1 MFNISLA
8 LSYFFSGFFMK
19 LSDDEYDEES
29 KKIKAIFLGII
40 CGLFTAYACSIDL
53 DAACIFIA
61 ILIGNILAFKVDGVH
76 HVATMASFVIAFLL
90 LGLPSFT
97 YLSII
102 TIIICMI
109 GAIIDE
115 LGNDNE
121 QIYSKSK
128 FLEYFFEYR
137 FALKVVILLLVLI
150 GLLNIWS
157 FIYFLCFEIAYEIAR
172 VFFEKMSERGKNRK
186 TKKIN

>member
-19 LSDDEYDEES
+19 LSDDEYDEKS
-29 KKIKAIFLGII
+29 NKAIAIVLGIV

-61 ILIGNILAFKVDGVH
+61 ILIGNILALKVDGIH

-121 QIYSKSK
+121 KIYAKSK
-128 FLEYFFEYR
+128 FLEYFFDYR
-137 FALKVVILLLVLI
+137 FALKVVILLLGLI

-157 FIYFLCFEIAYEIAR
+157 LIYFLCFEIAYEIAR
-172 VFFEKMSERGKNRK
+172 VLFEKY
-186 TKKIN
+186 IL

>member
-1 MFNISLA
+1 
-8 LSYFFSGFFMK
+8 MK
-19 LSDDEYDEES
+19 LSDDEYDEKS
-29 KKIKAIFLGII
+29 NKAIAILLGIV

-61 ILIGNILAFKVDGVH
+61 ILVGNILALKVDGIH
-76 HVATMASFVIAFLL
+76 HIATMVSFLIAFLF
-90 LGLPSFT
+90 LGLQSFT
-97 YLSII
+97 FLSII

-115 LGNDNE
+115 IGNDNE
-121 QIYSKSK
+121 KIYSKSK
-128 FLEYFFEYR
+128 FLEYFFDYR

-172 VFFEKMSERGKNRK
+172 ELFGKY
-186 TKKIN
+186 IL

>member
-8 LSYFFSGFFMK
+8 LSYLFSGFFMK
-19 LSDDEYDEES
+19 LSDDEYDEKS
-29 KKIKAIFLGII
+29 NKAIAIVLGIV

-61 ILIGNILAFKVDGVH
+61 ILVGNILALKVDGIH
-76 HVATMASFVIAFLL
+76 HIATMASFIIAFLF
-90 LGLPSFT
+90 LGLQSFS

-115 LGNDNE
+115 IGNDNE
-121 QIYSKSK
+121 KIYSKSK
-128 FLEYFFEYR
+128 FLEYFFDYR
-137 FALKVVILLLVLI
+137 FTLKVVILLLVLI

-172 VFFEKMSERGKNRK
+172 VLFENY
-186 TKKIN
+186 IA

>member
-19 LSDDEYDEES
+19 LSDDEYDEKS
-29 KKIKAIFLGII
+29 NKAIAILLGIV

-61 ILIGNILAFKVDGVH
+61 ILIGNILAFKVDGIH
-76 HVATMASFVIAFLL
+76 HIATMASFIIAFLF
-90 LGLPSFT
+90 LGLQSFT

-115 LGNDNE
+115 IGNDNE
-121 QIYSKSK
+121 KIYSKSK
-128 FLEYFFEYR
+128 FLEYFFDYR

-172 VFFEKMSERGKNRK
+172 VLFENY
-186 TKKIN
+186 IA

>member
-19 LSDDEYDEES
+19 LSDDEYDEKS
-29 KKIKAIFLGII
+29 NKAIAIVLGIV

-61 ILIGNILAFKVDGVH
+61 ILVGNILALKVDGIH
-76 HVATMASFVIAFLL
+76 HIATMASFIIAFLF
-90 LGLPSFT
+90 LGLQSFS

-115 LGNDNE
+115 IGNDNDK
-121 QIYSKSK
+121 IYSKSK
-128 FLEYFFEYR
+128 FLEYFFDYR

-172 VFFEKMSERGKNRK
+172 VFITFFISNKFF
-186 TKKIN
+186 

>member
-8 LSYFFSGFFMK
+8 LSYFLSGFFMK
-19 LSDDEYDEES
+19 LSDDEYDEKS
-29 KKIKAIFLGII
+29 NKAIAIALGIV

-61 ILIGNILAFKVDGVH
+61 ILIGNILALKVDGIH
-76 HVATMASFVIAFLL
+76 HIATMASFIIAFII
-90 LGLPSFT
+90 LGLQPFT
-97 YLSII
+97 FLSIF

-121 QIYSKSK
+121 KIYAKSK
-128 FLEYFFEYR
+128 FLEYFFDYR
-137 FALKVVILLLVLI
+137 FALKVVILLLVLV

-172 VFFEKMSERGKNRK
+172 VLFERHVL
-186 TKKIN
+186 

>member
-19 LSDDEYDEES
+19 LSDDEYDEKS
-29 KKIKAIFLGII
+29 NKTMAIILGII
-40 CGLFTAYACSIDL
+40 CGLFTAFACSIDL

-61 ILIGNILAFKVDGVH
+61 ILIGNILALKVDGIH
-76 HVATMASFVIAFLL
+76 HIATMASFLIAFIIF
-90 LGLPSFT
+90 GLPSFT
-97 YLSII
+97 FLSFI

-115 LGNDNE
+115 IGNDNE
-121 QIYSKSK
+121 KIYEKSK
-128 FLEYFFEYR
+128 FLEYFFDYR

-172 VFFEKMSERGKNRK
+172 VLFEKY
-186 TKKIN
+186 IL

>member
-8 LSYFFSGFFMK
+8 LSYFLSGFFMK
-19 LSDDEYDEES
+19 LSDDEYDEKS
-29 KKIKAIFLGII
+29 NKAISIILGIV

-61 ILIGNILAFKVDGVH
+61 ILLGNIIALKVDGIH
-76 HVATMASFVIAFLL
+76 HIATMASFIIAFIV
-90 LGLPSFT
+90 LGLQSFT
-97 YLSII
+97 FFSII

-121 QIYSKSK
+121 KIYAKGK
-128 FLEYFFEYR
+128 FLEYFFDYR

-172 VFFEKMSERGKNRK
+172 VLFEKY
-186 TKKIN
+186 IL

>member
-19 LSDDEYDEES
+19 LSDDEYDEKS
-29 KKIKAIFLGII
+29 NKAIAIVLGIV

-61 ILIGNILAFKVDGVH
+61 ILVGNILALKVDGIH
-76 HVATMASFVIAFLL
+76 HIATMASFIIAFLF
-90 LGLPSFT
+90 LGLQSFS

-115 LGNDNE
+115 IGNDNDK
-121 QIYSKSK
+121 IYSKSK
-128 FLEYFFEYR
+128 FLEYFFDYR

-172 VFFEKMSERGKNRK
+172 VLFENY
-186 TKKIN
+186 IA

>member
-1 MFNISLA
+1 
-8 LSYFFSGFFMK
+8 MK
-19 LSDDEYDEES
+19 LSDDEYDEKS
-29 KKIKAIFLGII
+29 NKAIAIVLGIV

-61 ILIGNILAFKVDGVH
+61 ILVGNILALKVDGIH
-76 HVATMASFVIAFLL
+76 HIATMLSFIIASLF
-90 LGLPSFT
+90 LGLQSFT
-97 YLSII
+97 FLSII

-115 LGNDNE
+115 IGNDNE
-121 QIYSKSK
+121 KIYSKSK
-128 FLEYFFEYR
+128 FLEYFFDYR

-172 VFFEKMSERGKNRK
+172 VLFENY
-186 TKKIN
+186 IA

>member
-1 MFNISLA
+1 MFNISLT

-19 LSDDEYDEES
+19 LSDDEYDEKS
-29 KKIKAIFLGII
+29 NKAIAIVLGIV

-61 ILIGNILAFKVDGVH
+61 ILVGNILALKVDGIH

-97 YLSII
+97 YLSIS

-121 QIYSKSK
+121 KIYAKSK
-128 FLEYFFEYR
+128 FLEYFFDYR

-172 VFFEKMSERGKNRK
+172 VFFENY
-186 TKKIN
+186 IL

>member
-1 MFNISLA
+1 
-8 LSYFFSGFFMK
+8 MK
-19 LSDDEYDEES
+19 LSDDEYDEKS
-29 KKIKAIFLGII
+29 NKAIAIVLGIV

-61 ILIGNILAFKVDGVH
+61 ILIGNILALKVDGIH

-97 YLSII
+97 YLSIS

-121 QIYSKSK
+121 KIYAKSK
-128 FLEYFFEYR
+128 FLEYFFDYR
-137 FALKVVILLLVLI
+137 FALKVVTLLLVLF

-172 VFFEKMSERGKNRK
+172 VFFENY
-186 TKKIN
+186 IL

>member
-1 MFNISLA
+1 MFNINLT

-19 LSDDEYDEES
+19 LSDDEYDEKS
-29 KKIKAIFLGII
+29 NKAIAIVLGIV

-61 ILIGNILAFKVDGVH
+61 ILVGNILALKVDGIH
-76 HVATMASFVIAFLL
+76 HIATMASFIIAFLF
-90 LGLPSFT
+90 LGFQSFT

-115 LGNDNE
+115 IGNDNE
-121 QIYSKSK
+121 KIYSKSK
-128 FLEYFFEYR
+128 FLEYFFDYR

-172 VFFEKMSERGKNRK
+172 VLFENY
-186 TKKIN
+186 IA

>member
-1 MFNISLA
+1 
-8 LSYFFSGFFMK
+8 MK
-19 LSDDEYDEES
+19 LSDDEYDEKS
-29 KKIKAIFLGII
+29 NKAIAIALGIV

-61 ILIGNILAFKVDGVH
+61 ILVGNILALKVDGIH
-76 HVATMASFVIAFLL
+76 HIATMASFIIAFLF
-90 LGLPSFT
+90 LGLQSFT
-97 YLSII
+97 YLSIM

-115 LGNDNE
+115 IGNDNE
-121 QIYSKSK
+121 KIYSKSK
-128 FLEYFFEYR
+128 FLEYFFDYR

-172 VFFEKMSERGKNRK
+172 VLFENY
-186 TKKIN
+186 IA

>member
-1 MFNISLA
+1 MFNISLT
-8 LSYFFSGFFMK
+8 LSYFFSGFSMK
-19 LSDDEYDEES
+19 LSDDEYDEKS
-29 KKIKAIFLGII
+29 NKAIAIVLGIV

-61 ILIGNILAFKVDGVH
+61 ILVGNILALKVDGIH

-97 YLSII
+97 YLSIS

-121 QIYSKSK
+121 KIYAKSK
-128 FLEYFFEYR
+128 FLEYFFDYR

-172 VFFEKMSERGKNRK
+172 VFFENY
-186 TKKIN
+186 IL

>member
-1 MFNISLA
+1 MFNISLT

-19 LSDDEYDEES
+19 LSDDEYDEKS
-29 KKIKAIFLGII
+29 NKAIAIVLGIV

-61 ILIGNILAFKVDGVH
+61 ILIGNILALKVDGIH
-76 HVATMASFVIAFLL
+76 HIATMASFIIAFLF
-90 LGLPSFT
+90 LGLQSFT

-115 LGNDNE
+115 LGNDNDK
-121 QIYSKSK
+121 IYSNSK
-128 FLEYFFEYR
+128 FLEYFFDYR

-172 VFFEKMSERGKNRK
+172 VLFVNY
-186 TKKIN
+186 IA

>member
-1 MFNISLA
+1 MFNISLT

-19 LSDDEYDEES
+19 LSDDEYDEKS
-29 KKIKAIFLGII
+29 NKAIAIVLGIV

-53 DAACIFIA
+53 
-61 ILIGNILAFKVDGVH
+61 LKVDGIH

-97 YLSII
+97 YLSIS

-121 QIYSKSK
+121 KIYAKSK
-128 FLEYFFEYR
+128 FLEYFFDYR

-172 VFFEKMSERGKNRK
+172 VFFENY
-186 TKKIN
+186 IL

>member
-19 LSDDEYDEES
+19 LSDDEYDEKS
-29 KKIKAIFLGII
+29 NKAIAIVLGIV

-61 ILIGNILAFKVDGVH
+61 ILVGNILALKVDGIH
-76 HVATMASFVIAFLL
+76 HIATMASFIIAFLF
-90 LGLPSFT
+90 LGLQSFT

-115 LGNDNE
+115 IGNDNE
-121 QIYSKSK
+121 KIYSKSK
-128 FLEYFFEYR
+128 FLEYFFDYR

-157 FIYFLCFEIAYEIAR
+157 FVYFLCFEIAYEIAR
-172 VFFEKMSERGKNRK
+172 VLFENY
-186 TKKIN
+186 IA

>member
-19 LSDDEYDEES
+19 LSDDEFDEKS
-29 KKIKAIFLGII
+29 NKAIAIVLGIV

-61 ILIGNILAFKVDGVH
+61 ILVGNILALKVDGIH
-76 HVATMASFVIAFLL
+76 HIATMASFIIAFPF
-90 LGLPSFT
+90 LGLQSFT

-121 QIYSKSK
+121 KIYAKSK
-128 FLEYFFEYR
+128 FLEYFFDYR

-172 VFFEKMSERGKNRK
+172 VFFENY
-186 TKKIN
+186 IL

>member
-19 LSDDEYDEES
+19 LSDDEYDEKS
-29 KKIKAIFLGII
+29 NKAIAIVLGIV

-53 DAACIFIA
+53 DAAYIFIA
-61 ILIGNILAFKVDGVH
+61 ILIGNILAFKVDGIH
-76 HVATMASFVIAFLL
+76 HIATMASFIIAFLF
-90 LGLPSFT
+90 LGLQSFT

-115 LGNDNE
+115 IGNDNDK
-121 QIYSKSK
+121 IYSKSK
-128 FLEYFFEYR
+128 FLEYFFDYR

-172 VFFEKMSERGKNRK
+172 VFFEKY
-186 TKKIN
+186 IL

>member
-1 MFNISLA
+1 
-8 LSYFFSGFFMK
+8 MK
-19 LSDDEYDEES
+19 LSDDEYDEKS
-29 KKIKAIFLGII
+29 NKIIAVVLGIV

-61 ILIGNILAFKVDGVH
+61 ILIGNILALKVDGIH
-76 HVATMASFVIAFLL
+76 HIATMASFLIAFIL
-90 LGLPSFT
+90 LGFQSFT
-97 YLSII
+97 LVSII
-102 TIIICMI
+102 AIIICMI

-121 QIYSKSK
+121 KIYQKSK
-128 FLEYFFEYR
+128 FLEYFFDYR

-150 GLLNIWS
+150 GLLDFWS

-172 VFFEKMSERGKNRK
+172 IIFEKY
-186 TKKIN
+186 IL

>member
-19 LSDDEYDEES
+19 LSDDEYDEKS
-29 KKIKAIFLGII
+29 NKSIAIVLGIV

-61 ILIGNILAFKVDGVH
+61 ILIGNILALKVDGIH
-76 HVATMASFVIAFLL
+76 HIATMTSFIIAFLF
-90 LGLPSFT
+90 LGLQSFT

-115 LGNDNE
+115 IGNDNE
-121 QIYSKSK
+121 KIYSKSK
-128 FLEYFFEYR
+128 FLEYFFDYR

-172 VFFEKMSERGKNRK
+172 VFFENY
-186 TKKIN
+186 IA